1 MSSDSLAV
9 LLDGRHVADLVRG
22 RGRLGAR
29 LLYRDDAARPLSL
42 SLPLSRRE
50 HRADA
55 VDPWLRGLLP
65 DDPRVIR
72 RWADDFDL
80 PDSTPFSLLGT
91 VVGHDCAG
99 AVQFCDPDDIDR
111 LLGRGGSVRWLS
123 QHELDEVVRRLH
135 NDSTAWLGDPAWLQ
149 FSLSGGETKTS
160 LHHDGERWGR
170 PTGTVPS
177 THILKP
183 QLNKHDYA
191 DLPVNEHLCQTA
203 ARHLGLPAAATQV
216 HRIGG
221 VQTIVIKRYD
231 RLRRDGSVVRLHQE
245 DLCQAL
251 GVEPRHKYQVK
262 GGPSVA
268 QVAKLLRSV
277 SSSPSEDIAAYRD
290 ALIFNWVIGG
300 TDAHAKNYSLLLGA
314 DGDVRL
320 APLYDLA
327 SGLPYVE
334 DENVPKISLA
344 QRIGKNYTLRK
355 SDRRS
360 AWESTADA
368 LGLDRASTVERAE
381 QIAGAVPEAFALA
394 ASSLPPEYRDL
405 RTVTDLR
412 RRLIRRQ
419 RACSSVSTAAE
430 LPS

>member
-1 MSSDSLAV
+1 M
-9 LLDGRHVADLVRG
+9 
-22 RGRLGAR
+22 
-29 LLYRDDAARPLSL
+29 PL
-42 SLPLSRRE
+42 P
-50 HRADA
+50 
-55 VDPWLRGLLP
+55 G
-65 DDPRVIR
+65 
-72 RWADDFDL
+72 F
-80 PDSTPFSLLGT
+80 G
-91 VVGHDCAG
+91 
-99 AVQFCDPDDIDR
+99 
-111 LLGRGGSVRWLS
+111 
-123 QHELDEVVRRLH
+123 
-135 NDSTAWLGDPAWLQ
+135 
-149 FSLSGGETKTS
+149 LSGAGGPLASASFPTGS
-160 LHHDGERWGR
+160 GR

-221 VQTIVIKRYD
+221 
-231 RLRRDGSVVRLHQE
+231 
-245 DLCQAL
+245 
-251 GVEPRHKYQVK
+251 
-262 GGPSVA
+262 
-268 QVAKLLRSV
+268 
-277 SSSPSEDIAAYRD
+277 
-290 ALIFNWVIGG
+290 

-344 QRIGKNYTLRK
+344 QPIGKNYTLRK

-419 RACSSVSTAAE
+419 RTCSSVSTAAE